1 MKHTQKF
8 AFKCHKKCFGISDRF
23 IRSKDTSPLPA
34 PFFHIQYFFS
44 SFSPTPLAA
53 LALECAGLL
62 TSTSKKTLAVKNRT
76 DLWWT
81 CALSILLWDSVGPSG
96 KRLQLRLLEGGGGGG
111 TEQERGRKRS
121 GEETLSDQSVA
132 SWSYAYLIRRHG
144 LQSATTR
151 FDFTHLIVL
160 RCSCLPHH
168 LPPQWR

>member
-8 AFKCHKKCFGISDRF
+8 AFLCHKKCFGISDRF
-23 IRSKDTSPLPA
+23 IRSKDTTPSLLHFSTSNIYFPLC
-34 PFFHIQYFFS
+34 
-44 SFSPTPLAA
+44 PTRLAG
-53 LALECAGLL
+53 LALKCAGLL

-81 CALSILLWDSVGPSG
+81 CALSILLSDSVGPSG
-96 KRLQLRLLEGGGGGG
+96 KRLQLRLLGGG
-111 TEQERGRKRS
+111 TEQERGRKLS